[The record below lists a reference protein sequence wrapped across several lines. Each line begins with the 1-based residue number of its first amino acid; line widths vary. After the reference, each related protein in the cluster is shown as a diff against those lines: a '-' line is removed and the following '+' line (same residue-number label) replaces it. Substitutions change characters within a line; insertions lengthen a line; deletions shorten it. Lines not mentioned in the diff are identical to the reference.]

1 MVYDIGMRVKINA
14 DGLNK
19 YGHGTYNPEGV
30 EGVVVGFTED
40 KEWANVLFDN
50 GVENNYE
57 DGYLTIIQ

>member
-1 MVYDIGMRVKINA
+1 MLYEVGMRVKINA
-14 DGLNK
+14 DGFTK
-19 YGHGTYNPEGV
+19 YGEGEFNPEGV
-30 EGVVVGFTED
+30 EGVVVGFTPD